1 MNQDLLQ
8 DIVRQVLGEMKL
20 ESEAVN
26 NVYEYGIFADMNE
39 AINESEKAQKKLLEY
54 SVEQRN
60 DFANA
65 IRKEILKKNFYNKY
79 SELEKCFSSAKKSGF
94 F

>member
-54 SVEQRN
+54 SVEQR
-60 DFANA
+60 
-65 IRKEILKKNFYNKY
+65 R
-79 SELEKCFSSAKKSGF
+79 
-94 F
+94 